1 LLKDN
6 KILLVKRGIEPG
18 YGKWSMPS
26 GFINRFEKVEN
37 AVERELMEE
46 CGIKVKAEWISGVYS
61 KKESPIILLVWNL
74 KLISGTPKPLDET
87 LEVDF
92 FKLDNLPNLAFD
104 HDKNIIEDWLKKSKK
119 IN

>member
-1 LLKDN
+1 
-6 KILLVKRGIEPG
+6 
-18 YGKWSMPS
+18 MPS
-26 GFINRFEKVEN
+26 GFINRFEKVET

-61 KKESPIILLVWNL
+61 KEDSPIILLVWNL
-74 KLISGTPKPLDET
+74 KFISGTPKPLDET

-92 FKLDNLPNLAFD
+92 FKLDNLPNLAFE
-104 HDKNIIEDWLKKSKK
+104 HDEKIIKDWIEKSKK